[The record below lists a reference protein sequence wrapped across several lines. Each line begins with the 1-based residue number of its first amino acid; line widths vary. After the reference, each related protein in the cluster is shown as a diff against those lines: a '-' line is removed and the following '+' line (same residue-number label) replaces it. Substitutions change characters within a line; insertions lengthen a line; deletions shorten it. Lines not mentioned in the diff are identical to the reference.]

1 MKNERKVIEIN
12 IDDILPNRFQP
23 RIKFDEEAINE
34 LSISIKEHGVI
45 QPIVVREVGDKYEI
59 IAGERRYKAS
69 VMAGLETIPA
79 VITKLDDKDSAEVA
93 LIENV
98 QRQDL
103 TPIEEAV
110 SYRKIL
116 DMGYLTQEQLASKL
130 GKSQSAVANKLRLL
144 NLEDEV
150 QEALL
155 NEQIS
160 ERHARSLLKLENSDM
175 QIEMLNRII
184 SERLTVRKTD
194 EEIDKMIDNNGVE
207 KEINT
212 QPIDFNFESENKEEN
227 LFDTKEEINTSN
239 PFFFGNDSSNINEP
253 IEQNNMFNSNDFV
266 DLNKIENEAQDI
278 YPKEEPKDI
287 NSFLEPTLLM
297 NDIEPSEVNEQVEV
311 QPEPVQPVQEEPKQE
326 HKFFDFF
333 RKSEPEEK
341 IEQKTEEIVQPQ
353 MSQPESIEPQVE
365 ENASQD
371 GKFFNFFNN
380 NEEPEIENNNGFN
393 FNYENE
399 PKEATEVDEK
409 EENNNFNY
417 ENKETPVDSVE
428 ENKPE
433 EIDANDFNFN
443 YELGQDEE
451 KIETKEENEP
461 IDLNDLL
468 NENVSTNEEFTN
480 LFDNEEEKYTFN
492 EVKPEEIITSE
503 EKEVNLTNDV
513 SQINGAIDRVREL
526 LKELENIGY
535 KVNSE
540 EVDFENKYQITINIE
555 K

>member
-353 MSQPESIEPQVE
+353 MSQPKSIEPQVE

-399 PKEATEVDEK
+399 PKEATEVDQK

-492 EVKPEEIITSE
+492 EVKPDEIITSE